1 MKRLT
6 TDKPSNNTE
15 TMLNYAYAKD
25 GYVYLSYADG
35 EEDIRLTEYCSRL
48 AQRKGCEF
56 GTEENILNGDTC
68 RECDCEVAII
78 NVLAIQAAE
87 LRERLKKYED
97 AEEQGLHARLPCKLG
112 DTVYWIMECSC
123 RNIDGV
129 YSKCEFYGYE
139 PDYEADCEIC
149 NRPEGTKCPHQYRIS
164 EGRAKDQNI
173 LMIARNLGKTVFLT
187 REEAEKA
194 LEDA

>member
-6 TDKPSNNTE
+6 RRFENGR
-15 TMLNYAYAKD
+15 AYRHRDVTPA
-25 GYVYLSYADG
+25 
-35 EEDIRLTEYCSRL
+35 E
-48 AQRKGCEF
+48 
-56 GTEENILNGDTC
+56 
-68 RECDCEVAII
+68 
-78 NVLAIQAAE
+78 AIQKLAE
-87 LRERLKKYED
+87 YED
-97 AEEQGLHARLPCKLG
+97 MEEQGLLVRLPCKLG

-139 PDYEADCEIC
+139 PDYGADCEIC

-164 EGRAKDQNI
+164 EGRAKEQNI

-187 REEAEKA
+187 REEAKKA
-194 LEDA
+194 LEGGGAE

>member
-25 GYVYLSYADG
+25 GYVHLSYADG
-35 EEDIRLTEYCSRL
+35 EEDIRLTEYLCRV
-48 AQRKGCEF
+48 AHEIGCEF
-56 GTEENILNGDTC
+56 ATEENILNGDMC
-68 RECDCEVAII
+68 LECDCKVSIL

-97 AEEQGLHARLPCKLG
+97 AEEQGLLVRLPCKVG
-112 DTVYWIMECSC
+112 DRMYFLDTCHTAEDFGKKFVSWGE
-123 RNIDGV
+123 V
-129 YSKCEFYGYE
+129 
-139 PDYEADCEIC
+139 
-149 NRPEGTKCPHQYRIS
+149 TKVS
-164 EGRAKDQNI
+164 
-173 LMIARNLGKTVFLT
+173 IAGMYVCLKTPTGLPLALSWESIFTT
-187 REEAEKA
+187 REAAEKA

>member
-6 TDKPSNNTE
+6 EKNESPCTCCGGIGSCRTDC
-15 TMLNYAYAKD
+15 NYKQIYD
-25 GYVYLSYADG
+25 
-35 EEDIRLTEYCSRL
+35 RLTEYEDTGLTPKEIEDMVSVREITPETEYAIDKHANNL
-48 AQRKGCEF
+48 IQKLEQLIAQTDEK
-56 GTEENILNGDTC
+56 N
-68 RECDCEVAII
+68 
-78 NVLAIQAAE
+78 E
-87 LRERLKKYED
+87 LQRYKE
-97 AEEQGLHARLPCKLG
+97 AEEQGLLVRLPCKLG

-123 RNIDGV
+123 LNIDGV

-139 PDYEADCEIC
+139 PDYGADCEIC

-164 EGRAKDQNI
+164 EGRAKEQNI

-194 LEDA
+194 LEALEEV

>member
-15 TMLNYAYAKD
+15 AMLNYAYAKD
-25 GYVYLSYADG
+25 GYVHLSYADG
-35 EEDIRLTEYCSRL
+35 EEDIRLTEYLCRV
-48 AQRKGCEF
+48 AHEIGCEF
-56 GTEENILNGDTC
+56 ATEENILNGDTC
-68 RECDCEVAII
+68 LECDCKVSIL

-97 AEEQGLHARLPCKLG
+97 AEEQGLLVRLPCKLG
-112 DTVYWIMECSC
+112 STVYWIVEYFCE
-123 RNIDGV
+123 NIDGV
-129 YSKCEFYGYE
+129 YSKCEFYGYK

-149 NRPEGTKCPHQYRIS
+149 NRPEGTKCPYQYRIS
-164 EGRAKDQNI
+164 EGRATEINI

-194 LEDA
+194 LEEE

>member
-1 MKRLT
+1 MAKKEWYICRGDGRMKRLT
-6 TDKPSNNTE
+6 KRIGSKVFMSHDNCVYKNTSLACNI
-15 TMLNYAYAKD
+15 TTCYNVALN
-25 GYVYLSYADG
+25 
-35 EEDIRLTEYCSRL
+35 RL
-48 AQRKGCEF
+48 AE
-56 GTEENILNGDTC
+56 
-68 RECDCEVAII
+68 
-78 NVLAIQAAE
+78 
-87 LRERLKKYED
+87 YED
-97 AEEQGLHARLPCKLG
+97 MEEQGLLVRLPCKVG

-139 PDYEADCEIC
+139 PDYGADCEIC

-164 EGRAKDQNI
+164 AGRAKEQNI

-194 LEDA
+194 LEEACRKNT